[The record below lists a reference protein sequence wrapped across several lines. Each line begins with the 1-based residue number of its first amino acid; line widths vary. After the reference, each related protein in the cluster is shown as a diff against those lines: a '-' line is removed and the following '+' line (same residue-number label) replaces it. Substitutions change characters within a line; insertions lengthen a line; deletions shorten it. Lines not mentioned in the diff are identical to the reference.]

1 MVVVIVVVVLVQT
14 ARSGHWRGKGAW
26 QVGAGGG
33 EAERDG
39 RTGELGPFVG
49 SNSVRLSG
57 MPLCQCSQLSL
68 HPPRT
73 LSVSLP
79 PSLSLSLFG
88 RLPVPVCFAVAAFAT
103 CGFVER

>member
-1 MVVVIVVVVLVQT
+1 MVVVVIVVVLVQT

-26 QVGAGGG
+26 QVGAGG
-33 EAERDG
+33 AERDE

-79 PSLSLSLFG
+79 PSLSLLG
-88 RLPVPVCFAVAAFAT
+88 RLPVSVCFAVAAFAT